1 LNTCYKNYLKLKFS
15 KIYKGL
21 IIISVLVILIIGV
34 FILRYYYIHTNYSH
48 DNKQELELKYW
59 ECKSKIVDEIE
70 EYINKKVK
78 YYNISILVML
88 NACDKYDI
96 DIRLPLSQ
104 GYLESRY
111 GTVGLARRTNSVFN
125 MGAFDGNSLDKVLN
139 IYKYSHPNQ
148 SIEPYL
154 FKLRNNY
161 LGTTKTEKDLLI
173 EFVTLGGA
181 RYASYN
187 KYERELQLIW
197 EDIDTTTNL
206 DSLLNLYQFL
216 KLELDR

>member
-1 LNTCYKNYLKLKFS
+1 MILLLELIRKKIIM
-15 KIYKGL
+15 IYKSL
-21 IIISVLVILIIGV
+21 NYKLPKVYKIAIISLLSIILIIGV

-59 ECKSKIVDEIE
+59 ECKSKVVDEIDD
-70 EYINKKVK
+70 YINKKVK
-78 YYNISILVML
+78 YCNISVLVML

-104 GYLESRY
+104 GYLESKY
-111 GTVGLARRTNSVFN
+111 GTVGLARHTNSVFN
-125 MGAFDGNSLDKVLN
+125 MGAFDGNSLDKVLS

-154 FKLRNNY
+154 YKLKNNY
-161 LGTTKTEKDLLI
+161 LGTTKTEKDLLDNFI
-173 EFVTLGGA
+173 TLGGA

-187 KYERELQLIW
+187 ICRE
-197 EDIDTTTNL
+197 T
-206 DSLLNLYQFL
+206 
-216 KLELDR
+216 